1 MNLKYEQRLGENLHL
16 WRMGDRSG
24 PKLIYLPGLY
34 TNIYACKYHIPENYD
49 TYIIFPSHDNK
60 KSSGFEP
67 YITRAHIVLKSLQL
81 DLSKCIIVGFS
92 NGGTLLSSLIYTIQF
107 KGMLINSPTWYIL
120 GLSEKS
126 ISEKYKS
133 LNQGPVLV
141 TINKKENLESLMHQI
156 FDKYDALYS
165 YNNYGHS
172 PKPLYDAILELQQ
185 YINNKT
191 EKTTFSLF

>member
-1 MNLKYEQRLGENLHL
+1 MNLKYDRRLSENLHL
-16 WRMGDRSG
+16 WRIGDRSG

-60 KSSGFEP
+60 ISSGFEP
-67 YITRAHIVLKSLQL
+67 YILQACQVLKSLQL
-81 DLSKCIIVGFS
+81 NLSECIIVGFS

-107 KGMLINSPTWYIL
+107 KGILINSPTWYNL
-120 GLSEKS
+120 GLSETV
-126 ISEKYKS
+126 ISEKYNA

-141 TINKKENLESLMHQI
+141 TINKKENLERLMHEI
-156 FDKYDALYS
+156 FDKYNALYS

-172 PKPLYDAILELQQ
+172 PKLLYGAVLELQQ

-191 EKTTFSLF
+191 EKTLFSLF